1 MSEDF
6 TPIDPKTVEVGL
18 APLLLDDTSR
28 RKAYRL
34 RKSAYREKK
43 DHPADEAE
51 VVASGWEVV
60 RRSKR
65 LVVSRRRKPVGDHLE
80 DRFWS
85 LCHDMGYPVLN
96 GDRFNITFTREDGS
110 GGKKQIDVFAK
121 DSETVIVAECKA
133 KEVRGRR
140 TLQKDLHETAALQK
154 CIANA
159 IRDHFGADFNPK
171 ILWLYVTQNIIWS
184 EPDIERAAAFNIR
197 IITENELQYFEAYIG
212 HVGTAG
218 KYQFLAEFLQG
229 QDISGL
235 SNKKVPAVKGRF
247 GADVFYSFTI
257 TAGHLLKLAF
267 VNHHALNHPEGR
279 PAYQRMVD
287 KRRLR
292 GIGEFI
298 KGGGYFPTNIL
309 VNFTNACVFEPL
321 SKTDNTVDGIKFGH
335 LTLPSKFKSAWIIDG
350 QHRLFGFTNLEDS
363 YLDRPL
369 FVVAFEKMDVAREA
383 DLFITINHKQKSVPK
398 DLLVALQAD
407 LQMGS
412 DDPDE
417 ALGALASFLIR
428 KIAADAT
435 SPLFGRLEMPGVPAS
450 DEQVLTIP
458 ELQKG
463 IRRSGLIGRIV
474 KKARLA
480 GYLSGPTD
488 DATIERAR
496 KTINGYFAI
505 VESAVPAKWLAG
517 RAAHVATNPS
527 VRAHLTLMYE
537 GLRYL
542 HGRDKIDPYTASPS
556 ELVSA
561 LSVFV
566 DPIAAWLKK
575 ASDEEIAEKF
585 ARKYGEGGVKEYFF
599 GLCDIVAAQ
608 FPDFGSEE
616 YRQYKSRSSDERIAQ
631 AKLDVSDMTSLI
643 STVVIESL
651 KRLYGT
657 DETPSGE
664 KKYWELGITD
674 STIKESAYKKQQQAK
689 AEKRAPREAYLD
701 IVDFEK
707 IIKQKGNW
715 ETLKPVFSIPLR
727 GVSLKSKE
735 YHLDWVKEFNDIRNV
750 AAHSSIYRQLTDDDY
765 DFLSWLKA
773 ELYDRCAQSG
783 FAP

>member
-1 MSEDF
+1 MSDDL
-6 TPIDPKTVEVGL
+6 PAIDARSIEVGL

-28 RKAYRL
+28 RKSYRI
-34 RKSAYREKK
+34 RRSAFKERK
-43 DHPADEAE
+43 DHIADKDELL
-51 VVASGWEVV
+51 ASGWEHV
-60 RRSKR
+60 RSSKR
-65 LVVSRRRKPVGDHLE
+65 IVVTRRRKPIGEHLE

-85 LCHDMGYPVLN
+85 LCHDMGYHVLN
-96 GDRFNITFTREDGS
+96 GDRFNITFRRQDGS
-110 GGKKQIDVFAK
+110 VGKKQIDVFAK
-121 DSETVIVAECKA
+121 DAETVIVAECKA
-133 KEVRGRR
+133 KETRGRR

-154 CIANA
+154 GIANS
-159 IRDHFGADFNPK
+159 IREYFGSEFNPK
-171 ILWLYVTQNIIWS
+171 ILWIYVTQNIIWS
-184 EPDIERAAAFNIR
+184 EPDIERAAASNIR

-229 QDISGL
+229 QEIAGL
-235 SNKKVPAVKGRF
+235 ANKKVPAAKGRF
-247 GADVFYSFTI
+247 GSDVFYSFTI
-257 TAGHLLKLAF
+257 PAGHLLKLAF

-298 KGGGYFPTNIL
+298 KAGGYFPTNIL
-309 VNFTNACVFEPL
+309 VNFTDTCVFEPL
-321 SKTDNTVDGIKFGH
+321 SKSDNTIDGVKFGH

-350 QHRLFGFTNLEDS
+350 QHRLFGFTNLEDA
-363 YLDRPL
+363 YLERPL
-369 FVVAFEKMDVAREA
+369 FVVAFERMDVAKEA

-412 DDPDE
+412 EDPDE

-428 KIAADAT
+428 KIAADPT

-463 IRRSGLIGRIV
+463 IRRSGLIGRVV

-480 GYLSGPTD
+480 GYLSGGTD

-496 KTINGYFAI
+496 RTINGYFAI
-505 VESAVPAKWLAG
+505 IEQAVPARWLAG
-517 RAAHVATNPS
+517 RSGHVATNPS
-527 VRAHLTLMYE
+527 IRAHLTLIYE
-537 GLRYL
+537 ALRYL
-542 HGRDKIDPYTASPS
+542 HGRDKIDPYTAAPAD
-556 ELVSA
+556 LVEA
-561 LSVFV
+561 LRDFV
-566 DPIAAWLKK
+566 TPVANWLKR
-575 ASDEEIAEKF
+575 ASDEEVADKF

-599 GLCDIVAAQ
+599 GLCDLVSSE

-616 YRQYKSRSSDERIAQ
+616 YRQYKARSSDERIAQ

-643 STVVIESL
+643 STAVVETL
-651 KRLYGT
+651 KKIYGT

-664 KKYWELGITD
+664 KKYWELGISD
-674 STIKESAYKKQQQAK
+674 SGIKESAYKKQQQAK

-707 IIKQKGNW
+707 IIRQKGNW
-715 ETLKPVFSIPLR
+715 EVLKPVFSIPLP
-727 GVSLKSKE
+727 GVPLKAKE
-735 YHLDWVKEFNDIRNV
+735 YHLDWIKEFNDIRNV
-750 AAHSSIYRQLTDDDY
+750 AAHSSIYRQLGDDDY
-765 DFLSWLKA
+765 EFLAWLKS
-773 ELYDRCAQSG
+773 ELYDRCERAG
-783 FAP
+783 FKP

>member
-1 MSEDF
+1 MSDDF
-6 TPIDPKTVEVGL
+6 TPIDQKTIEVGL
-18 APLLLDDTSR
+18 SPLLLDDTSR
-28 RKAYRL
+28 RKAYRI
-34 RKSAYREKK
+34 RKSAFKERK

-51 VVASGWEVV
+51 VVAAGWEVV

-65 LVVSRRRKPVGDHLE
+65 VLLSRRRKPVSDHLE

-85 LCHDMGYPVLN
+85 LCHDMGYPIIN
-96 GDRFNITFTREDGS
+96 GERFNIEFKRDDGS
-110 GGKKQIDVFAK
+110 TGRKQIDVFAK
-121 DSETVIVAECKA
+121 DAETVIIAECKS
-133 KEVRGRR
+133 KDVRGRR
-140 TLQKDLHETAALQK
+140 TLQKDIHETASLQRG
-154 CIANA
+154 IANS
-159 IRDHFGADFNPK
+159 IREHFGSSFNPK

-197 IITENELQYFEAYIG
+197 IITENELQYFEVYIG

-235 SNKKVPAVKGRF
+235 SNKKVPATKGRF
-247 GADVFYSFTI
+247 GSDVFYSFTI

-298 KGGGYFPTNIL
+298 KNGGYFPTNIL
-309 VNFTNACVFEPL
+309 VNFTNSCTFEPL

-350 QHRLFGFTNLEDS
+350 QHRLFGFTNLDES

-450 DEQVLTIP
+450 EEQVLTIP

-496 KTINGYFAI
+496 KTINGYFA
-505 VESAVPAKWLAG
+505 VLEEAVPAKWLAG

-537 GLRYL
+537 CLRYL
-542 HGRDKIDPYTASPS
+542 HGRDKIDPYTATPV

-561 LSVFV
+561 LGNFV
-566 DPIAAWLKK
+566 APIAAWLKK

-599 GLCDIVAAQ
+599 GLCDLVSVQ
-608 FPDFGSEE
+608 SPDFGSEE

-643 STVVIESL
+643 STVVIETL
-651 KRLYGT
+651 KSLYGT
-657 DETPSGE
+657 DETNSGE
-664 KKYWELGITD
+664 KKYWELGIAD
-674 STIKESAYKKQQQAK
+674 SNIKESAYKKQQQAK

-707 IIKQKGNW
+707 IVRQKGNW
-715 ETLKPVFSIPLR
+715 ETLKPILSIPVR
-727 GVSLKSKE
+727 GTPIKAKE
-735 YHLDWVKEFNDIRNV
+735 YHLDWIKEFNDIRNV
-750 AAHSSIYRQLTDDDY
+750 AAHSSIYRQLSDDDY

-773 ELYDRCAQSG
+773 ELYDRCELAG
-783 FAP
+783 FQP

>member
-1 MSEDF
+1 MSDDF
-6 TPIDPKTVEVGL
+6 ALIDQKTVEIGL
-18 APLLLDDTSR
+18 APLLIDDTSR
-28 RKAYRL
+28 RKSYRA
-34 RKSAYREKK
+34 RKSAFKERK

-51 VVASGWEVV
+51 VVAAGWEIF

-65 LVVSRRRKPVGDHLE
+65 LIVSRQKKSAGPHLE

-85 LCHDMGYPVLN
+85 LCHDMGYPILN
-96 GDRFNITFTREDGS
+96 GAQFNISFTREDGS
-110 GGKKQIDVFAK
+110 TGRKQIDVFAK
-121 DSETVIVAECKA
+121 DADTVIVAECKA

-140 TLQKDLHETAALQK
+140 TLQKDLHETSSLQK
-154 CIANA
+154 GIANA
-159 IRDHFGADFNPK
+159 IREHFGADFNPK

-184 EPDIERAAAFNIR
+184 EPDIDRAAAFNIR

-235 SNKKVPAVKGRF
+235 ANKKIPATKGKF

-292 GIGEFI
+292 GIGQFI
-298 KGGGYFPTNIL
+298 ENGGYFPTNIL
-309 VNFTNACVFEPL
+309 VNFTSACTFEPL
-321 SKTDNTVDGIKFGH
+321 SKLDNTVDGLKFGH

-350 QHRLFGFTNLEDS
+350 QHRLFGFTNLDAS

-369 FVVAFEKMDVAREA
+369 FVVAFERMDVAKEA

-450 DEQVLTIP
+450 NEQVLTIP

-480 GYLSGPTD
+480 GYLSGATD
-488 DATIERAR
+488 DATIDRAR
-496 KTINGYFAI
+496 RTINGYFAI
-505 VESAVPAKWLAG
+505 LEEAVPAKWLAG

-542 HGRDKIDPYTASPS
+542 HGRDKIDPFTATPAD
-556 ELVSA
+556 LVVA
-561 LSVFV
+561 LGQFV
-566 DPIAAWLKK
+566 SPIAAWLKA
-575 ASDEEIAEKF
+575 ASDEQIAEKF

-599 GLCDIVAAQ
+599 GLCDIVSTE

-643 STVVIESL
+643 STAVIETL
-651 KRLYGT
+651 KKLYGL
-657 DETPSGE
+657 DETQSGE
-664 KKYWELGITD
+664 KKYWELGIID
-674 STIKESAYKKQQQAK
+674 SNIKESAYKKQQQAK
-689 AEKRAPREAYLD
+689 ADKRAPREAYLD

-707 IIKQKGNW
+707 IIRQKGNW
-715 ETLKPVFSIPLR
+715 ETLKPIFSIPLR

-735 YHLDWVKEFNDIRNV
+735 YHLDWIKEFNDIRNV

-765 DFLSWLKA
+765 DFLAWLKGQ
-773 ELYDRCAQSG
+773 LYDRCELAG
-783 FAP
+783 FQP